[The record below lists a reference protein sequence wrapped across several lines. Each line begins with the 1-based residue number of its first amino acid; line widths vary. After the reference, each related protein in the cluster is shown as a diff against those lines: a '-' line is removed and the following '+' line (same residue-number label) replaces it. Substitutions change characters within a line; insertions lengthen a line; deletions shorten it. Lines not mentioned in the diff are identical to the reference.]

1 MRIDLATI
9 GGLILGIGAIM
20 FAYYLDG
27 GNFTAVFQTPAMILV
42 IGGTIGAAAVT
53 TSFKTLR
60 KIPTL
65 LRIAF
70 FGKTPDQTK
79 IISQITMLAE
89 KARREGV
96 LGLESDIKNIDDP
109 FFRKAILLVIDG
121 TDSSDMRQILETE
134 VTYTAERHRK
144 GISLF
149 KALGG
154 FSPTLGIIGTVL
166 GLVHTLS
173 NTGDAARMATAI
185 AGAFIATLW
194 GISMANLV
202 YLPIGDKLRMRH
214 DEEAANLELIIDG
227 VIAIQSGENPRI
239 IKSKL
244 ASFVDPVTREANLG
258 AKAEKDERRKKFEDE
273 YKDAKSTHRKF
284 NSYMNVGE

>member
-1 MRIDLATI
+1 MRLDLATI
-9 GGLILGIGAIM
+9 LGLIVGIGAIF
-20 FAYYLDG
+20 FAYYLEG
-27 GNFTAVFQTPAMILV
+27 GSFSAVFQAPAMILV
-42 IGGTIGAAAVT
+42 IGGTIGAATVT

-60 KIPTL
+60 NIPTL
-65 LRIAF
+65 LKIAF
-70 FGKTPDQTK
+70 FGNKPDSART
-79 IISQITMLAE
+79 IAEITVLAE

-96 LGLESDIKNIDDP
+96 LGLESDLKTIEDP
-109 FFRKAILLVIDG
+109 FFKKAIQLVIDG
-121 TDSSDMRQILETE
+121 TDSADLRQILETE
-134 VTYTAERHRK
+134 VTYIAERHRK
-144 GISLF
+144 GIALF

-214 DEEAANLELIIDG
+214 DEESANLDLIIDG
-227 VIAIQSGENPRI
+227 IIAIQSGENPRI
-239 IKSKL
+239 IRSKL
-244 ASFVDPVTREANLG
+244 MSFIDPETRVERLG
-258 AKAEKDERRKKFEDE
+258 PKAEKAQRRKKYEEE
-273 YKDAKSTHRKF
+273 YQDLKTRRKKYDSF
-284 NSYMNVGE
+284 MNVGQ